1 MRSFIRFS
9 SLILSFTSPLPSVY
23 SKIGEKE
30 VLKKKEEE
38 GEKEKETKKR
48 VRRARGIFLK
58 EEWLTLHTEE
68 DEN

>member
-1 MRSFIRFS
+1 M
-9 SLILSFTSPLPSVY
+9 
-23 SKIGEKE
+23 
-30 VLKKKEEE
+30 LKKKEEE